1 MGGMSTILL
10 ILVILFA
17 IGALVSLIR
26 GIIIFLKTS
35 EADLKSRE
43 LGPSAS
49 SLGQNRM
56 MWRRIQF
63 QALAVAAAV
72 LLMLLA
78 HPHTS

>member
-1 MGGMSTILL
+1 MSTILI
-10 ILVILFA
+10 ILVVVFA

-26 GIIIFLKTS
+26 GIVIFLKTS

-49 SLGQNRM
+49 SLGQNKM

-63 QALAVAAAV
+63 QALAVIAAV
-72 LLMLLA
+72 LLMLLM
-78 HPHTS
+78 HPHAS